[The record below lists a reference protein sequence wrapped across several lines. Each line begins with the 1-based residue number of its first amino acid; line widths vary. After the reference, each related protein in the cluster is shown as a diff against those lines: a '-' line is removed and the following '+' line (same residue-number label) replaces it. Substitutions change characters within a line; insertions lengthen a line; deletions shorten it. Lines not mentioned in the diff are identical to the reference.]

1 MAAPPTAGQAAV
13 RVAIIGAGIA
23 GLAAARILVRSGWQ
37 VIVIEARRRVGGRI
51 FTRHVSEA
59 GDTAGAAIEMGAEF
73 IHGLP
78 PETWA
83 LLREG
88 GLQTYEV
95 HGTHLCFVRGVLQN
109 HNEPREGGFALIEQM
124 VQWLD
129 AQPTDCDMPFA
140 DYLALT
146 AANSVARA
154 RAVEYVEGFNA
165 ADSGVIGIAA
175 LARQQRAED
184 AIDSDRLFRVNGGYD
199 ALPRY
204 LANEIRSA
212 GGAIVLGNIAQ
223 RVSWQRGAVTI
234 LGVRDSGEA
243 FEVQA
248 DRALISIPLGVLQAG
263 SVEIS
268 PSPAAILAHAARL
281 RMGPVLRMTLVFS
294 RRFWGEATSPIALPG
309 LESGLGQ
316 LSFLFTHGTL
326 PSTWWTPMPDTAP
339 MITAWIAGPN
349 VNLIHPAGSTLE
361 KLLPRVLHTLATAL
375 GVAPNELK
383 ALLRSWH
390 THDWQADPFA
400 QGAYSYAAAGAVDAS
415 AHMAQPVEETLY
427 FAGEHTDTTGHW
439 GTVHGAL
446 RSGIRAATQL
456 LASG

>member
-1 MAAPPTAGQAAV
+1 M
-13 RVAIIGAGIA
+13 RVKPAT
-23 GLAAARILVRSGWQ
+23 
-37 VIVIEARRRVGGRI
+37 RR
-51 FTRHVSEA
+51 
-59 GDTAGAAIEMGAEF
+59 
-73 IHGLP
+73 
-78 PETWA
+78 A

-95 HGTHLCFVRGVLQN
+95 HGTHLCSVRGVLQN
-109 HNEPREGGFALIEQM
+109 HDEPREGGFALIEQM
-124 VQWLD
+124 VHWLD
-129 AQPTDCDMPFA
+129 TQPTDCDMPFA
-140 DYLALT
+140 DYLALK

-199 ALPRY
+199 ALPQY

-223 RVSWQRGAVTI
+223 RISWRRGAVTI
-234 LGVRDSGEA
+234 YGVRDNGEA

-248 DRALISIPLGVLQAG
+248 DRALISVPLGVLQAG

-268 PSPAAILAHAARL
+268 PSPAAILTQAARL

-294 RRFWGEATSPIALPG
+294 CRFWGEAPSLIALPG

-349 VNLIHPAGSTLE
+349 VNLIHPPGSTLE

-375 GVAPNELK
+375 GLAPNELK

-400 QGAYSYAAAGAVDAS
+400 QGAYSYAPAGAVDAS